1 MRIENNNESIDAT
14 HEQRIDKILFALKG
28 HYQSCR
34 DLVEYRAHQALSRAA
49 SRFLKIERSMINE
62 IKLKI
67 SDLNPEIDSSA
78 RKYQPIVISNY
89 DEMYQS
95 NRQLIT
101 YLKNAIGTFN
111 NPKLSSFF
119 SYWVAAL
126 QVENDEMAKHL

>member
-1 MRIENNNESIDAT
+1 
-14 HEQRIDKILFALKG
+14 
-28 HYQSCR
+28 
-34 DLVEYRAHQALSRAA
+34 
-49 SRFLKIERSMINE
+49 MINE

-67 SDLNPEIDSSA
+67 SDLNPEIDSST